1 MLGRSFSRACRSPGN
16 QCESLCVE
24 WELEKNENGRGFV
37 EMKGLILAGGTRSR
51 LRPLTYTGAKQLLPV
66 GNRPILFY
74 AVDDMVRAG
83 VTDIGVVVGETAP
96 LIEAA
101 LGDGTQFE
109 CHFTYIPQE
118 APLGLAHAV
127 KISQLFLGTDPFL
140 MVLGDNLLRGGV
152 APLVQRFQQQ
162 HPAAAVLLTQIEDPR
177 QFGVAVVEAGRVV
190 RLVEKPEH
198 PPSNLALVG
207 AYCFDARIHE
217 AVSSLRPS
225 GRGDLEITDAI
236 QWLVDHNEP
245 VDAAEV
251 TGWWKDTGRP
261 EDVLDAN
268 RLILDDLKSQND
280 GSVDADSQLTGR
292 VAVAT
297 GAIIEHSTIRGP
309 ATIGEGAVI
318 IDSYIGPY
326 TSIGPR
332 VHLRSVEIELSVV
345 LPDSRLENIGE
356 RIDQSLIG
364 QGVDVRGR
372 QGRPKTV
379 RLVLG
384 DHSRIE
390 I

>member
-1 MLGRSFSRACRSPGN
+1 ML
-16 QCESLCVE
+16 L
-24 WELEKNENGRGFV
+24 
-37 EMKGLILAGGTRSR
+37 MKGLILAGGTGSR

-66 GNRPILFY
+66 ANRPILFY

-83 VTDIGVVVGETAP
+83 VTDIGVVVGETAAS
-96 LIEAA
+96 IQAA
-101 LGDGTQFE
+101 LGDGSAFG
-109 CHFTYIPQE
+109 CRFTYIAQS

-127 KISQLFLGTDPFL
+127 KIAQPFLQEAPFL

-152 APLVQRFQQQ
+152 GPLVQRFRFAR
-162 HPAAAVLLTQIEDPR
+162 PAAAVLLTPIADPR

-225 GRGDLEITDAI
+225 WRGELEITDAI
-236 QWLVDHNEP
+236 QWLVDHDEP

-261 EDVLDAN
+261 DDVLDAN
-268 RLILDDLKSQND
+268 RLVLEDITPETL
-280 GSVDADSQLTGR
+280 GHVDAASSITGR
-292 VAVAT
+292 VVVAEGAV
-297 GAIIEHSTIRGP
+297 IERSTIRGP
-309 ATIGEGAVI
+309 AAIGEHAVI
-318 IDSYIGPY
+318 RDSYVGPY
-326 TSIGPR
+326 TSIGAH
-332 VHLRSVEIELSVV
+332 VHLIGVEIEHSVV
-345 LPDSRLENIGE
+345 LPDSHLEGVSD

-364 QGVDVRGR
+364 QGVTVHGR

>member
-1 MLGRSFSRACRSPGN
+1 MLEGDEVGLLGFMPKSSVIYLYGRRFA
-16 QCESLCVE
+16 V
-24 WELEKNENGRGFV
+24 
-37 EMKGLILAGGTRSR
+37 KGLILSGGTGSR

-74 AVDDMVRAG
+74 AIDDMVRAG
-83 VTDIGVVVGETAP
+83 VKDIGVVVGDTAAS
-96 LIEAA
+96 IQAA
-101 LGDGTQFE
+101 LGDGSQFG
-109 CHFTYIPQE
+109 CRFTYIPQE

-127 KISQLFLGTDPFL
+127 KIAQPFLGDAPFL

-152 APLVQRFQQQ
+152 APMVQRFETRR
-162 HPAAAVLLTQIEDPR
+162 PAAAVLLTEVADPR
-177 QFGVAVVEAGRVV
+177 QFGVAVVEDGRVV
-190 RLVEKPEH
+190 QLIEKPEH

-225 GRGDLEITDAI
+225 WRGELEITDAI
-236 QWLVDHNEP
+236 QWLVDHDEP
-245 VDAAEV
+245 VDAAQV

-268 RLILDDLKSQND
+268 RLILEDIEPRVEGQI
-280 GSVDADSQLTGR
+280 DAESTLTGR
-292 VAVAT
+292 VVVAAGAV
-297 GAIIEHSTIRGP
+297 IERSTVRGP
-309 ATIGEGAVI
+309 AIIGEGAVI
-318 IDSYIGPY
+318 VDSYIGPY
-326 TSIGPR
+326 TSIGAR
-332 VHLRSVEIELSVV
+332 VEVRSVEIEHSVV
-345 LPDSRLENIGE
+345 LPESRLERIPD

-364 QGVDVRGR
+364 QGVQVRGR

-384 DHSRIE
+384 DQSRIE

>member
-1 MLGRSFSRACRSPGN
+1 MAI
-16 QCESLCVE
+16 
-24 WELEKNENGRGFV
+24 
-37 EMKGLILAGGTRSR
+37 KGLILSGGTGSR

-96 LIEAA
+96 SIEAA
-101 LGDGTQFE
+101 LGDGAAFG

-127 KISQLFLGTDPFL
+127 KIAQAFLGQDPFL

-152 APLVQRFQQQ
+152 APLVQRFLARN
-162 HPAAAVLLTQIEDPR
+162 PAAAVLLTQMQDPR
-177 QFGVAVVEAGRVV
+177 QFGVAVVQEGRVV

-217 AVSSLRPS
+217 AVSRLRPS
-225 GRGDLEITDAI
+225 GRGELEITDAL
-236 QWLVDHNEP
+236 QWLVDHDEP

-268 RLILDDLKSQND
+268 RLILEDLESSCA
-280 GSVDADSQLTGR
+280 GTVDAASTLTGR
-292 VAVAT
+292 VAVAA
-297 GAIIEHSTIRGP
+297 GATIERSTVRGP
-309 ATIGEGAVI
+309 AIIGEEAVI
-318 IDSYIGPY
+318 VDSYIGPY
-326 TSIGPR
+326 TSIGAR
-332 VHLRSVEIELSVV
+332 VHLSSVEIEHSVV
-345 LPDSRLENIGE
+345 LPDSRLTNIAD

-364 QGVDVRGR
+364 QGVEVRGR

-384 DHSRIE
+384 DQSRIE
-390 I
+390 L